1 MRRGEIVE
9 QHKRCVYCNSPITEI
24 SMAHVIQQAL
34 GGRYE
39 SPDILCQKCNEFV
52 GASID
57 VPFNRIFN
65 PIVGQIENF
74 IKQRKS
80 SQPKYKGK
88 ARYEGVVY
96 DVIIQNK
103 RVVACAELSRKLKN
117 NVKISQ
123 LDFEILS
130 YDFDIDN
137 DVFMAGIRKI
147 AFNFAVDKKI
157 DFSYLKHGV
166 EAKMDDGK
174 LVEVQYNYPI
184 IPFVPLNPMD
194 QYMEMEAEFSLYHNL
209 ILFSQEQ
216 HLWCYVELFG
226 TFQYYVLLSNQWD
239 KSNIVLE
246 SYLQLIQKIDRTP
259 PQMKR
264 WRPKYGLIYSDVYDV
279 PSSPDREVM
288 RERVAE
294 AVRLEPYEKTMSKLV
309 SPKMDSKY
317 LLNYVRTDLSEN
329 EKRKYALSLLLYFN
343 EEDHLIE
350 NRYRQVTL
358 GEQEWEMVSYPLK
371 LMLLRNQGKLNENE
385 YQEKKLSRLNIMAQ
399 LSRV

>member
-1 MRRGEIVE
+1 MQIFDMRRGEIVE

-24 SMAHVIQQAL
+24 SMEHVIQQAL

-123 LDFEILS
+123 LDFE
-130 YDFDIDN
+130 
-137 DVFMAGIRKI
+137 
-147 AFNFAVDKKI
+147 
-157 DFSYLKHGV
+157 
-166 EAKMDDGK
+166 MDDGK